1 MSESPKADNAQPMT
15 LDSAK
20 VLQVDS
26 QAASRKQLAEVLRG
40 IGFEQIA
47 ACKTQ
52 EEFPDKLAE
61 TAPDLLFLDIDGGPD
76 WTFDTIRGIRKG
88 KVGDCPFVVIVALTQ
103 KPSLEVV
110 QAALAAGAD
119 DMVVKPVTAR
129 ALRERVVNQIENRK
143 EFIATDDYVG
153 PDRRAD
159 ERELTEDDPAAIEVP
174 NSLRHAATGDE
185 SAALSDERV
194 QETLRNLSVQKFFH
208 LSQKVARISGGQ
220 RDLLAGD
227 AGGGDCAAAVEEITE
242 TLAEIDELI
251 GEQDFKSVTQVV
263 ASTRQALAEIE
274 ACGDKITAR
283 HFELLHAHGGSIG
296 VVLKESD
303 ESAGML
309 VSALE
314 KAVTVVKGG
323 EGAADAKAGAK
334 ADLED
339 IAEGSGETEP
349 RPSAARAA
357 PDTPAESAAPDTPAE
372 SAAPDTPAESP
383 PAPPVNISL
392 KVRFKAW
399 WDGVD
404 PSETSAGRGRA

>member
-1 MSESPKADNAQPMT
+1 MSESPKADSAQPMT

-20 VLQVDS
+20 VLQVDC
-26 QAASRKQLAEVLRG
+26 QAASRAQLAEVLRG

-47 ACKTQ
+47 ACKTL

-76 WTFDTIRGIRKG
+76 WTFDTIRAIRKG

-119 DMVVKPVTAR
+119 DMVVKPVTAQ

-143 EFIATDDYVG
+143 QFIATDDYVG

-185 SAALSDERV
+185 SAALSEERV
-194 QETLRNLSVQKFFH
+194 QETLRNLSAQKFFH

-227 AGGGDCAAAVEEITE
+227 AGDGAGGGDCAAAVQEITE

-251 GEQDFKSVTQVV
+251 GEQNFKSVTQVV
-263 ASTRQALAEIE
+263 ASTRQALADIE
-274 ACGDKITAR
+274 ACGDKVTAR
-283 HFELLHAHGGSIG
+283 HFELLQAHGSSVG

-323 EGAADAKAGAK
+323 EEAADAKAGAK

-349 RPSAARAA
+349 RPSVARAA

-372 SAAPDTPAESP
+372 SH

-404 PSETSAGRGRA
+404 PSETSVDRGKA